1 MHRLASDS
9 RPRRSLGLLPLL
21 GLSLMAL
28 AAAAAVVS
36 LVGCHRY
43 HPVAAIERRYANR
56 KRDPFRH
63 VDPTVAYEVSRD
75 SPNVLI
81 IDLRRPA
88 EFQSDTGHLLHAWT
102 NPLARLPYRLLDL
115 SPYREETFLV
125 YCRKSDS
132 CGEDGMRIF
141 AASGFEDAILIDQGI
156 DGWIR
161 RGYPTVLTLT
171 GAPPKSGPAEP
182 PSEPTPPPPA

>member
-1 MHRLASDS
+1 MHRLARDF
-9 RPRRSLGLLPLL
+9 RLRRSLALLPLL
-21 GLSLMAL
+21 GLSLAAL
-28 AAAAAVVS
+28 AAALS

-43 HPVAAIERRYANR
+43 HPITAIERRYANR

-63 VDPTVAYEVSRD
+63 VDPTVAYEISRD

-88 EFQSDTGHLLHAWT
+88 EFQSDTGHLLHAW
-102 NPLARLPYRLLDL
+102 NIPLARLPYRLLDL

-125 YCRKSDS
+125 YCRKGDP
-132 CGEDGMRIF
+132 CGEDGMRIL

-156 DGWIR
+156 ESWIR

-171 GAPPKSGPAEP
+171 GAPAKSGPAEP